1 MRDYLLKKKIKYEEK
16 INAAFDVCEDIFGA
30 KTHFCSEQ
38 YTREQDWVED

>member
-16 INAAFDVCEDIFGA
+16 INAAFDVCEDIGA